1 MSEKVVVK
9 VFLPVGVCSCSVSGF
24 LGRIYEAVRKH
35 RDIVEYSED
44 LANSQTAKDLGV
56 SWQGVL
62 VGSQYFEGNVSTA
75 VLESAIQEELAKNTS
90 SQSHSSERSKAFSV
104 R

>member
-24 LGRIYEAVRKH
+24 LRRVYEAVRKH
-35 RDIVEYSED
+35 RDSVEYSED
-44 LANSQTAKDLGV
+44 LADSKTAKDLGV

-62 VGSQYFEGNVSTA
+62 VGSQYFEGNVSA
-75 VLESAIQEELAKNTS
+75 ARLESAIEEELAKNRDK
-90 SQSHSSERSKAFSV
+90 QEHSS
-104 R
+104 